1 MKTRARVNVYELSS
15 YSSCY
20 YVNVLCAYG
29 FELRNRFKQWCSNII
44 MTTTMMIRCN
54 AAKSKISLSRSFAR
68 FAIFQQIDC
77 VLGVCNA
84 SAEQRVHTHNDAWQI
99 ILQILPH
106 FSSFFMYPLPKN
118 RINSVWYYNVHP
130 SLTVSLSS
138 VHPRKNALSLILLP
152 NPLYIKR
159 IKQ

>member
-20 YVNVLCAYG
+20 YVNVSCAYG

-106 FSSFFMYPLPKN
+106 FLSFFLCTLFQRTEQIPFDIIMCTHRLPYHFQAFILEK
-118 RINSVWYYNVHP
+118 RSFSH
-130 SLTVSLSS
+130 SS
-138 VHPRKNALSLILLP
+138 TKSTIYQTH
-152 NPLYIKR
+152 
-159 IKQ
+159 

>member
-106 FSSFFMYPLPKN
+106 FSSFFLCTLFQRTEQIPFDIIMCTHRLPYHFQAFILEK
-118 RINSVWYYNVHP
+118 RSFSH
-130 SLTVSLSS
+130 SS
-138 VHPRKNALSLILLP
+138 TKSTIYQTH
-152 NPLYIKR
+152 
-159 IKQ
+159 